1 MAGYQAIIELRRLE
15 ETVDRLGFMLAAP
28 RTGSWGND
36 GDRVSI
42 KPKDDT
48 ALPIYS
54 RDAEIFTG
62 TLEQL
67 QVWLRGVAWARD
79 YDMMLRLG
87 DDKKR
92 TAAEDKERVRQA
104 DQRRRTEQ
112 KEMMKILSSPDL
124 ENRTAKKRLTPN

>member
-15 ETVDRLGFMLAAP
+15 DAVDQLGFMMSAP
-28 RTGSWGND
+28 RTGNWGSD

-42 KPKDDT
+42 RPKNDT
-48 ALPIYS
+48 ALPLYN
-54 RDAEIFTG
+54 RDAEVFTG

-67 QVWLRGVAWARD
+67 QTWVRGVAWARE
-79 YDMMLRLG
+79 YDSMLRLS

-92 TAAEDKERVRQA
+92 TAAEAKELVRQA

-112 KEMMKILSSPDL
+112 KEMIKILSSSDQ
-124 ENRTAKKRLTPN
+124 ENRKAKKG

>member
-1 MAGYQAIIELRRLE
+1 MAGYNAILELRRLE
-15 ETVDRLGFMLAAP
+15 EAVNQLGFMMSAP

-48 ALPIYS
+48 ALPLYN
-54 RDAEIFTG
+54 RDAEVFTG

-67 QVWLRGVAWARD
+67 QTWVRGVAWARE
-79 YDMMLRLG
+79 YDSMLRLS

-92 TAAEDKERVRQA
+92 TAAEAKELVRQA

-112 KEMMKILSSPDL
+112 KEMIKILSSSDQ
-124 ENRTAKKRLTPN
+124 ENRKAKKG